1 MHTDAQTVN
10 RTAQAATLGASG
22 RPAPA
27 RPWSRWFSA
36 GPQRAMTAVSLGER
50 CIAARVEAGAD
61 GGRPRLAAVA
71 ECKPADLRGWRER
84 KLFAGS
90 QAVLVLQGN
99 QRHVQTMDRPEVPDE
114 ELALAVRWPL
124 AEALEAEPDTLLATA
139 LPLPRINDAV
149 RPLVLAIAARVEP
162 VRAQMKQLADIG
174 VKVRHIDVTDSALRG
189 MALLHAQ
196 DTDGRVVLAFIGGD
210 ICIGLVWRGE
220 FCALRTLALP
230 VRAPRDEAEFE
241 EHLALH
247 IQRTADHFERQAT
260 QLAIRHVLA
269 SMPSLPQAAR
279 ESVRASLPLD
289 ARLFDLSDVME
300 MSGTTREHV
309 DGDNDLTALACV
321 AAARLIDAT
330 APAEAQAQ
338 EAHA

>member
-1 MHTDAQTVN
+1 MHTAAQTA
-10 RTAQAATLGASG
+10 TPAASAPAR
-22 RPAPA
+22 RPSSA
-27 RPWSRWFSA
+27 RPWSRWFTPD
-36 GPQRAMTAVSLGER
+36 PQRAVTAVSLGDR
-50 CIAARVEAGAD
+50 CMAARVEAGVD

-90 QAVLVLQGN
+90 QPVLVLRGN
-99 QRHVQTMDRPEVPDE
+99 ERHIQTLDRPEVPDE
-114 ELALAVRWPL
+114 ELSMAVRWPL
-124 AEALEAEPDTLLATA
+124 AEALEAEPDALLATA
-139 LPLPRINDAV
+139 LPLPRINDAA
-149 RPLVLAIAARVEP
+149 RPVVLAVAARVES

-174 VKVRHIDVTDSALRG
+174 VKLRHIDVSDSALRG

>member
-1 MHTDAQTVN
+1 MHTDAQTAIGAALA
-10 RTAQAATLGASG
+10 TARQT
-22 RPAPA
+22 PAA
-27 RPWSRWFSA
+27 RPWARWFA
-36 GPQRAMTAVSLGER
+36 PAAQQAFTAVSLGER
-50 CIAARVEAGAD
+50 CMAARVEAGAP
-61 GGRPRLAAVA
+61 GAQPRLAAVA
-71 ECKPADLRGWRER
+71 ECAPADLRGWRER

-90 QAVLVLQGN
+90 QAVLVLRGAD
-99 QRHVQTMDRPEVPDE
+99 RHIQTLDRPEVPDE
-114 ELALAVRWPL
+114 ELSLAVRWPL
-124 AEALEAEPDTLLATA
+124 AETLEAEPDALLATA

-149 RPLVLAIAARVEP
+149 RPLVLAVAARVEP
-162 VRAQMKQLADIG
+162 VRAQMKQLKDIG
-174 VKVRHIDVTDSALRG
+174 VKLRHIDVSDSALRG

-230 VRAPRDEAEFE
+230 VRQPRDEAEFE

-269 SMPSLPQAAR
+269 SMPSLPPAAR
-279 ESVRASLPLD
+279 ESVRASLPLN
-289 ARLFDLSDVME
+289 ARLFDLAEVME

-321 AAARLIDAT
+321 AAARLIDAQSAT
-330 APAEAQAQ
+330 AASEARTAEQPA
-338 EAHA
+338 